1 VKVGADPRDL
11 VVAGG
16 SVWVASAR
24 DGTVTRID
32 ATTAKAADPVEA
44 GEDPIGIAVG
54 GGSVWTTNFR
64 ADTVTRTPA

>member
-1 VKVGADPRDL
+1 M
-11 VVAGG
+11 
-16 SVWVASAR
+16 WVASAR

-32 ATTAKAADPVEA
+32 ADSAEAAKPVEA

-64 ADTVTRTPA
+64 DDTVTRTPA

>member
-1 VKVGADPRDL
+1 
-11 VVAGG
+11 
-16 SVWVASAR
+16 VWVASAR

-32 ATTAKAADPVEA
+32 AASATAADPIEA

-64 ADTVTRTPA
+64 AGTLTRTPA

>member
-1 VKVGADPRDL
+1 MKVGGDPRDL
-11 VVAGG
+11 VVADG

-32 ATTAKAADPVEA
+32 ADTAEAAKPVEA

-64 ADTVTRTPA
+64 DDTVTRTPA